1 MVNLDEA
8 EFSPEARQMLKK
20 DIEERKKIIDHFL
33 ITQNPKSIE
42 KELNKYIIGQPLLK
56 RRVADFVYYQVMRC
70 KHRELPARPL
80 LICGPSGSGKT
91 EIWRTVK
98 KLYGNIIRITICD
111 ATKISSEGWSGNYKI
126 SDYLNPSMNN
136 GILVVDEFDKLA
148 KPRFNS
154 QGENVSVNLQS
165 EFLKMIE
172 HDTVVNQ
179 RNPSVQYTLR
189 GLSTVFIGAFESI
202 RVKKDADTAQKI
214 GFVSQE
220 EQQRSREITEED
232 LREYGVL
239 NELLGRISAI
249 CNTNPIAEE
258 DCLKI
263 IHNSNSRIGT
273 VSKVLSQYSIDPW
286 KNLSDNSILEIIRSA
301 DIDKMGVRSVL
312 TKIENIMMDSVYN
325 VGLYKPQEQSPKPS
339 L

>member
-1 MVNLDEA
+1 
-8 EFSPEARQMLKK
+8 
-20 DIEERKKIIDHFL
+20 
-33 ITQNPKSIE
+33 
-42 KELNKYIIGQPLLK
+42 
-56 RRVADFVYYQVMRC
+56 
-70 KHRELPARPL
+70 
-80 LICGPSGSGKT
+80 
-91 EIWRTVK
+91 
-98 KLYGNIIRITICD
+98 
-111 ATKISSEGWSGNYKI
+111 
-126 SDYLNPSMNN
+126 MNN

-273 VSKVLSQYSIDPW
+273 VSRVLSQYSIDPW
-286 KNLSDNSILEIIRSA
+286 KDLSDNSILEIIRSA